1 MGRKIKCKQEDLRIE
16 ASLGRKMCP
25 AGLKHHRTVSGA
37 GGLLVMKSVKKEM
50 WPIVS

>member
-25 AGLKHHRTVSGA
+25 AGLKHHRRILGA
-37 GGLLVMKSVKKEM
+37 EGLLAMKSRRKCG
-50 WPIVS
+50 